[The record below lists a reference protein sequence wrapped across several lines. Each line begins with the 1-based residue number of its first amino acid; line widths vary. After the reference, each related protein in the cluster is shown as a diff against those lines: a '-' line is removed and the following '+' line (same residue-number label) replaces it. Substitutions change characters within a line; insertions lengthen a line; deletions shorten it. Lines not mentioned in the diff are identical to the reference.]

1 MIITRKKFIGPL
13 QQVRCGNLTLDLTDV
28 AKSLGVLIDNRLTW
42 DSHIK
47 KLSKSFSAQLK
58 MLKRMKYLPVNQL
71 EDIYFNMILPNVTY
85 CISVWGSCSHALF
98 EEIENLHMKAAR
110 QIHDVPTTYHDHQV
124 LKRVKWHNLAYM
136 YKKKVALEM
145 FKVVSMENRLSSY
158 FEVTKSS
165 RRGNLLRMRR
175 MNTEFGKQS
184 LIFRG
189 PVVWNSLNENIRKPV
204 NINQFKAAIKKCKAM
219 DDVSFIKGTC
229 TNKNKNLED
238 FVYF

>member
-1 MIITRKKFIGPL
+1 MKF
-13 QQVRCGNLTLDLTDV
+13 
-28 AKSLGVLIDNRLTW
+28 
-42 DSHIK
+42 
-47 KLSKSFSAQLK
+47 
-58 MLKRMKYLPVNQL
+58 LPVNQL
-71 EDIYFNMILPNVTY
+71 EDIYFKMILPNVTY

-98 EEIENLHMKAAR
+98 DEIENLHIKAAR
-110 QIHDVPTTYHDHQV
+110 QIHDVPTTYDDHQV

-145 FKVVSMENRLSSY
+145 FKVVTMEHRLSSY

-165 RRGNLLRMRR
+165 RRGNSLRMRR

>member
-1 MIITRKKFIGPL
+1 
-13 QQVRCGNLTLDLTDV
+13 
-28 AKSLGVLIDNRLTW
+28 
-42 DSHIK
+42 
-47 KLSKSFSAQLK
+47 
-58 MLKRMKYLPVNQL
+58 
-71 EDIYFNMILPNVTY
+71 
-85 CISVWGSCSHALF
+85 
-98 EEIENLHMKAAR
+98 
-110 QIHDVPTTYHDHQV
+110 
-124 LKRVKWHNLAYM
+124 M

-145 FKVVSMENRLSSY
+145 FKVVTMEHRLSSY

-165 RRGNLLRMRR
+165 RRGNSLRMRQ